1 MRRILLSGMVALAAA
16 AGLVTACSGDDN
28 SVGDGATDGGKDA
41 TAGDAGQVDTG
52 ATDTGST
59 DGGDTADVAVADAG
73 PSYLLLSYSSEGY
86 SKTSFTAYRMG
97 DFSTAGVFEYSSYGT
112 QVNGATSPWVLE
124 GSNDRVHQM
133 DPVEPWK
140 VVSTWNVT
148 TPKTSDGGF
157 PSSNPSGVAEVGDKA
172 YVTLFDRNL
181 IAVLDRAK
189 VSDGGAPTKLI
200 DVSKW
205 QQAADGDGH
214 VDMSDVLYVPS
225 QKRLYVLLGNI
236 DLGKVDPQGF
246 FLLCSA
252 TKAAVGA
259 IDVTTDTIVDLGSP
273 SVASGALPLDGVSPL
288 ALTYDAKNDRIL
300 VVHAGCN
307 EPPPPDAGADAGAG
321 PLRGRVI
328 EEVKLTAKTTKV
340 LLDANAL
347 PYPGRLVY
355 VDETHAFMTF
365 AGTTYAWNPTSA
377 TLGAKAATAPDYF
390 TYDGKGA
397 LLGPKVA
404 ALADGGVSS
413 VDLLSVRTDTGVAKV
428 VRTGAVPKAFDYFEA
443 ISIWSQP

>member
-1 MRRILLSGMVALAAA
+1 MRRIILSGIVALAAA
-16 AGLVTACSGDDN
+16 ASLFTACSGDDN
-28 SVGDGATDGGKDA
+28 SVGGGGTDGGKDA
-41 TAGDAGQVDTG
+41 TSGDTGTVDTG
-52 ATDTGST
+52 AGDTGST
-59 DGGDTADVAVADAG
+59 DAGDAAVTEAGDAG
-73 PSYLLLSYSSEGY
+73 PSYLMLSYSSEGY
-86 SKTSFTAYRMG
+86 SKTSFTAYRIG
-97 DFSTAGVFEYSSYGT
+97 DFSTAGVFEYSAYGT
-112 QVNGATSPWVLE
+112 QANGATSPWVLE
-124 GSNDRVHQM
+124 GANDRVHQM

-140 VVSTWNVT
+140 VVSTWNVA
-148 TPKTSDGGF
+148 TPKTSDGGVPF
-157 PSSNPSGVAEVGDKA
+157 SNPSGVAEVGGKA

-181 IAVLDRAK
+181 IAVLDLAT

-214 VDMSDVLYVPS
+214 VDMSDILYVPS

-246 FLLCSA
+246 FLLCSGA
-252 TKAAVGA
+252 RAAVGA
-259 IDVTTDTIVDLGSP
+259 IDVTTDTIVDLGTP
-273 SVASGALPLDGVSPL
+273 SVAAGALPLDGVSPL

-307 EPPPPDAGADAGAG
+307 EPPAADAGADAGAG

-328 EEVKLTAKTTKV
+328 EEVKLAAKTTKI
-340 LLDANAL
+340 LLDANAM

-365 AGTTYAWNPTSA
+365 SGTTYAWNPTSPA
-377 TLGAKAATAPDYF
+377 LGAKAPTSPDYF

-404 ALADGGVSS
+404 LLADGGVSS

-428 VRTGAVPKAFDYFEA
+428 VRGGAVPKTFDYFEA
-443 ISIWSQP
+443 ISIWPQP